1 MFVTNWISTTK
12 IQKIS
17 EITNFFRHYFLSR
30 TEVFTTPYTCN
41 NTGSPSFD
49 NTISSLLTIYKPLRQ
64 LPVIEYFD
72 NGFFSVSA
80 FLARSAMD
88 WAWLTIGSNANMMM
102 YNTLLI
108 TKKCL
113 IIICITVVVVNKS
126 VVVSYHSN
134 GYGWTCRNYTF
145 VK

>member
-1 MFVTNWISTTK
+1 MLFPVLVRLLYSHDKSVLLVELTSPHFP
-12 IQKIS
+12 
-17 EITNFFRHYFLSR
+17 FFLHLYTLSSYVLPSLMSSNCSYSSGIY
-30 TEVFTTPYTCN
+30 TIPPSFTTPYTCN

-80 FLARSAMD
+80 FHARSAMD

-102 YNTLLI
+102 
-108 TKKCL
+108 
-113 IIICITVVVVNKS
+113 
-126 VVVSYHSN
+126 
-134 GYGWTCRNYTF
+134 
-145 VK
+145 